1 MTAISRL
8 FPHLIAG
15 FLALL
20 YAQYISATMY
30 VTTAVQFVS
39 PAAVILVA
47 HLAWLAATR
56 RLQDGYSNVAFFRTA
71 VTAAGLAAIIV
82 LLAIIAP
89 MPAEAA
95 PGLAEVV
102 YSILGVIG
110 CLMMVAIVVGVP
122 ALIIYLAG
130 FAIAKLYQRL
140 RKGPPG
146 GDSRLYD
153 AGAVAVALLA
163 IGTASLEGVPG
174 AYSLAPAGQAS
185 STYAISAPAARVW
198 QAVGTATSPNFPL
211 PAMLHSIP
219 RPVAIVVDEG
229 AALGARRVV
238 RFSGREGGGDLSLR
252 VVQRSAEEAV
262 FKVDSDA
269 SPIANWV
276 RHKTLTFRV
285 EPEGSGS
292 RLTVSLAYDRL
303 LAPAWFFGPYVRAA
317 AFLAVDVLA
326 RDTKHRAELP

>member
-1 MTAISRL
+1 MTATSRL

-39 PAAVILVA
+39 PVAAILLA

-56 RLQDGYSNVAFFRTA
+56 GLQDGYSNVVFYRTA

-95 PGLAEVV
+95 PGFAEVF
-102 YSILGVIG
+102 YSILGFIG

-130 FAIAKLYQRL
+130 LAIARIYQRL

-146 GDSRLYD
+146 GNSRLYD

-229 AALGARRVV
+229 AALEAGIRAMWQCRRPARPAPPVPKWHRWTMLGRRGPEKRPPARPPGSRYQSQARRPP
-238 RFSGREGGGDLSLR
+238 RRRHRRGASPRPADLCEASGRAWR
-252 VVQRSAEEAV
+252 WQNRQ
-262 FKVDSDA
+262 
-269 SPIANWV
+269 
-276 RHKTLTFRV
+276 
-285 EPEGSGS
+285 
-292 RLTVSLAYDRL
+292 DR
-303 LAPAWFFGPYVRAA
+303 
-317 AFLAVDVLA
+317 
-326 RDTKHRAELP
+326 